1 MLRTANLA
9 KFTLILNVNF
19 NRFYLKFRANLYARF
34 FKLKFNT
41 NLIWKFGYKLPKFS
55 VCKSTLLMLVRLRRC
70 ACVDVID
77 VAKTPCL
84 SRLL

>member
-1 MLRTANLA
+1 MLRTPNLA

-19 NRFYLKFRANLYARF
+19 NRFYLKFRANLHARF

-55 VCKSTLLMLVRLRRC
+55 VYKSTLLMLVRLRRC
-70 ACVDVID
+70 ACVDVTD